1 VNLISNVLIFNTK
14 FLSYDR
20 MNLIDVGDVLLLVVD
35 FAVSGKR
42 CVSFFYVTARQKKL
56 ST

>member
-1 VNLISNVLIFNTK
+1 MNLISNVLIFNTK